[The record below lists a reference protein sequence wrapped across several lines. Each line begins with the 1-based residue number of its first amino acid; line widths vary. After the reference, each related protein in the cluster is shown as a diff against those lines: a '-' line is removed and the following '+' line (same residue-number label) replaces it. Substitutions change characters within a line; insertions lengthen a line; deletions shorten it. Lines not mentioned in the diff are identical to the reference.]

1 MTSPRLSVGDR
12 IKLLS
17 MPDDPD
23 PIPAGSLGTIVAVT
37 TGPLAQIEVRWDD
50 SARSLALI
58 PGVDRFEVVERVAR
72 PIPTPAADSA
82 ICPSHHRTTI
92 YNEEHATAVPPRV
105 YDGIVAVAQM
115 NSGYLYNRL
124 AFARIARW
132 AGFPEA
138 AAWIEDNTHRA
149 AWENGVQY
157 GFKEAEKAEEQR

>member
-1 MTSPRLSVGDR
+1 
-12 IKLLS
+12 
-17 MPDDPD
+17 MPNDPD

-37 TGPLAQIEVRWDD
+37 TGPLPQIEVKWDD
-50 SARSLALI
+50 SSRSLALV
-58 PGVDRFEVVERVAR
+58 PGVDQFEVVVRVEQ
-72 PIPTPAADSA
+72 PIPVADCAA
-82 ICPSHHRTTI
+82 CPSHRRTTL
-92 YNEEHATAVPPRV
+92 YNEERATAVPPRV